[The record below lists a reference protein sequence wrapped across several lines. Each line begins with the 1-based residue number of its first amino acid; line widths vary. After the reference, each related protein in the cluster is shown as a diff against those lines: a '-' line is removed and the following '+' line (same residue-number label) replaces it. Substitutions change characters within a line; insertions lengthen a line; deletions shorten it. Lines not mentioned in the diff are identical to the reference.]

1 LFGCGH
7 YPRGDLRFYSWIA
20 QESVSALRRVVISL
34 PDLSLLFSFQGL
46 RPLASRRSYPVN
58 LQTSSEPLK
67 RPPLGGPASSPAFM
81 GRLLSSAPSRLSKG
95 PPSSARE
102 VYHPRTGCQ
111 QPDPYFRRHVPA
123 FQADLGTTNPSPL
136 GGISLSRFVELLVPL
151 DAGKRRRPRC
161 QRELL

>member
-1 LFGCGH
+1 MD
-7 YPRGDLRFYSWIA
+7 RR
-20 QESVSALRRVVISL
+20 ESVSTLRRVVSISARSFTAIQFSRPQAPRLSAELSGEPPNL
-34 PDLSLLFSFQGL
+34 P
-46 RPLASRRSYPVN
+46 
-58 LQTSSEPLK
+58 EPLK
-67 RPPLGGPASSPAFM
+67 RPPLGGPVSSPAFM

-136 GGISLSRFVELLVPL
+136 GGISLSRFVERLVLL